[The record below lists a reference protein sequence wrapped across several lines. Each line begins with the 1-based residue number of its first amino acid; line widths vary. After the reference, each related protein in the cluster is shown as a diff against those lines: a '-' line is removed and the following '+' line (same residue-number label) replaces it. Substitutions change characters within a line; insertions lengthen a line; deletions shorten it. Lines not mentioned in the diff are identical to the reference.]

1 MMLFHREKN
10 VLVIA
15 TKFSTASNLVKK
27 VKNIL
32 KNIPDFLT
40 IAKVTIDNRTSFELS
55 NGSQIKAS
63 STSGDAGRSEA
74 LSLLVIDEAAHVEG
88 LDELWMGLYP
98 TLSTGGRCIALST
111 PNGVGN
117 WFHKIY
123 MEADQRINDF
133 NPMVLPWDRHPDR
146 DKDWFEKETRNM
158 SRREIAQELEC
169 NFNMSGETVFHG
181 DDMSWVEEF
190 VTEPKYRTGFDRN
203 YWIWEE
209 YKASEDYLIS
219 ADVARGDGRDYSVLH
234 VFKLQ
239 TMEIIAEY
247 QGKVTP
253 DVFSEILHSAGKEY
267 GNCMIIV
274 ENNSV
279 GFSVLEKLREK
290 GYPNIYY
297 SIKSSHTYVDQQQA
311 EFKSNSV
318 AGFTT
323 SSKTR
328 PLIIAKMEEF
338 VRNKLIKIYSSRLLN
353 EMKTFV
359 WNNGKPEA
367 MRSYN
372 DDLVMAC
379 SIGCWVRDTAL
390 IENQRNVEYKKAMIN
405 SMIST
410 NTTINTSISG
420 MHSYKKDGIF
430 DKITQTKKTQE
441 QYPWLFKG

>member
-1 MMLFHREKN
+1 
-10 VLVIA
+10 
-15 TKFSTASNLVKK
+15 
-27 VKNIL
+27 
-32 KNIPDFLT
+32 
-40 IAKVTIDNRTSFELS
+40 
-55 NGSQIKAS
+55 
-63 STSGDAGRSEA
+63 
-74 LSLLVIDEAAHVEG
+74 
-88 LDELWMGLYP
+88 
-98 TLSTGGRCIALST
+98 
-111 PNGVGN
+111 
-117 WFHKIY
+117 
-123 MEADQRINDF
+123 
-133 NPMVLPWDRHPDR
+133 
-146 DKDWFEKETRNM
+146 
-158 SRREIAQELEC
+158 
-169 NFNMSGETVFHG
+169 
-181 DDMSWVEEF
+181 
-190 VTEPKYRTGFDRN
+190 
-203 YWIWEE
+203 
-209 YKASEDYLIS
+209 
-219 ADVARGDGRDYSVLH
+219 
-234 VFKLQ
+234 
-239 TMEIIAEY
+239 MEIIAEY

>member
-1 MMLFHREKN
+1 
-10 VLVIA
+10 
-15 TKFSTASNLVKK
+15 
-27 VKNIL
+27 
-32 KNIPDFLT
+32 
-40 IAKVTIDNRTSFELS
+40 
-55 NGSQIKAS
+55 
-63 STSGDAGRSEA
+63 
-74 LSLLVIDEAAHVEG
+74 
-88 LDELWMGLYP
+88 
-98 TLSTGGRCIALST
+98 
-111 PNGVGN
+111 
-117 WFHKIY
+117 
-123 MEADQRINDF
+123 
-133 NPMVLPWDRHPDR
+133 
-146 DKDWFEKETRNM
+146 
-158 SRREIAQELEC
+158 
-169 NFNMSGETVFHG
+169 MSGETVFHG

-234 VFKLQ
+234 IFKLQ